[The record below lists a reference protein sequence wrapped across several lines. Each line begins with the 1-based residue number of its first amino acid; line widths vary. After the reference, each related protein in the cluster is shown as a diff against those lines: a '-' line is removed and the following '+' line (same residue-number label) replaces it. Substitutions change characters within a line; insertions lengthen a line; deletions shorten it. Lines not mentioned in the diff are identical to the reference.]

1 MKTLIHEREPFG
13 GCSRTN
19 ADREDHTPASGAE
32 SPANRML
39 RMATRLG

>member
-13 GCSRTN
+13 GAAAPTASVTI
-19 ADREDHTPASGAE
+19 TPASGAE